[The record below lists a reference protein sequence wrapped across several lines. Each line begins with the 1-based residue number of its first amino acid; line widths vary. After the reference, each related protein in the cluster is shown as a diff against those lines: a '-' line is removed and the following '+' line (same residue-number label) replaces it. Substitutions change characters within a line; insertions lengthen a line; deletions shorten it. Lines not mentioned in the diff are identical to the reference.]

1 MPSAFTLLA
10 FVMPGWP
17 SRHLPPWLLFCGLLC
32 RVLLPQPRVYF
43 QGLPQVL
50 FFSLSPIQCHDLK
63 HHPWMTQY
71 HRLLPIS
78 RVQISLFNHVLKN
91 LTWDMAR
98 DKVMTTTLSKCPF
111 HLSKGR
117 TTLLLF
123 TPRGPSLLSSPAA
136 HSTSS
141 SATIGPLVSTST
153 MPALST
159 DAAHRQDCDPLRCIS
174 LLALISY
181 FILHVF

>member
-17 SRHLPPWLLFCGLLC
+17 SRHLPPSSVDSCA
-32 RVLLPQPRVYF
+32 RS
-43 QGLPQVL
+43 
-50 FFSLSPIQCHDLK
+50 FSPN
-63 HHPWMTQY
+63 PGF
-71 HRLLPIS
+71 IS
-78 RVQISLFNHVLKN
+78 RVCLRSYSSVSHPSSAMTWSSTHGWLSIIGSYPSLESRYPYSTTCLKN
-91 LTWDMAR
+91 LTWDIAR

-141 SATIGPLVSTST
+141 SATIRPLVSTST
-153 MPALST
+153 MPVLST
-159 DAAHRQDCDPLRCIS
+159 DAAHQQGCDHLRCVT